1 MNGDIVTGNDDSSAE
16 EDGVEVT
23 TVAETTVAVGNELDE
38 QDIDIVSPTVFDG
51 QDLTAELVETEENL
65 PLDGDGT
72 NTGPIVE
79 ETGEDDAAEEETS
92 GQTTETAFEFNDD
105 DDQACRDAV
114 GQISALIG
122 SAPDARV
129 TLDGLYET
137 IFMYRDGQGITIVDN
152 PNLL

>member
-38 QDIDIVSPTVFDG
+38 QDIDIGSPTDADDEDEG
-51 QDLTAELVETEENL
+51 ELVETEENL

-79 ETGEDDAAEEETS
+79 ETGEDDAVEEETS
-92 GQTTETAFEFNDD
+92 GQTTEAAFEFNDD

>member
-1 MNGDIVTGNDDSSAE
+1 MTGNDDSSAE
-16 EDGVEVT
+16 EDDSVVEVT

-38 QDIDIVSPTVFDG
+38 QDTDADG
-51 QDLTAELVETEENL
+51 EDEAELVETEENL

-79 ETGEDDAAEEETS
+79 ETGEDDVVEEETS

-114 GQISALIG
+114 GTILDTIE
-122 SAPDARV
+122 SAPDARE